1 MPVGQN
7 FGGKNTLNWALLV
20 QKAAQLLRPV
30 ANVAKTRLGRKNRH
44 FGPWELKITHFG
56 SPG

>member
-7 FGGKNTLNWALLV
+7 FGGKNTFNWALSV

-30 ANVAKTRLGRKNRH
+30 ANAAKIRLGRKKSSFLGRGN
-44 FGPWELKITHFG
+44 
-56 SPG
+56 